1 MNWSPKPIPDEDKVK
16 QLQKQIGVPFEI
28 ACIMIQRGIEDYDAA
43 KSFFR
48 PDLSDLHDPFLML
61 GMKKAVD
68 RIFQAIDTG
77 EKIMVYGD
85 YDVDGTT
92 AVALVYSFLKQNHS
106 HCTYYIPDRHEEGYG
121 ISTKGIDK
129 AKTENVSLIIAMDCG
144 IKAMDK
150 VSYAHS
156 LRIDFIICDH
166 HLPSDELPQATA
178 ILDPKQAACP
188 YPFKDLCGCGIG
200 FKLIQAMT
208 KERGGDLEE
217 IVPFLDL
224 VAMAIAAD
232 LVPMV
237 GENRILTHFGIL
249 QIQENPRLGIRFFV
263 NELKRKINVSDLVF
277 VLAPRINGAG
287 RIKHGSHAVALLL
300 SESEKEAMSRARAI
314 ELFNSERKELD
325 QKITAQAMDQIKDN
339 QEEEFYS
346 TVVFQPDWH
355 KGVVG
360 IVASRLI
367 ETYYRPTVVFAAS
380 GDYYTGSVRSVKG
393 LDVYRILE
401 ACQEHIVQF
410 GGHRYAAGLTIKPE
424 DYLAFKNAF
433 ELAVAENIKPE
444 QRIPTTAYDLEITL
458 DKITPKFYRIIA
470 QMSPFGP
477 GNMRPVFMTKNCQD
491 VGVTRAVGHD
501 QSHLKLDVTDTSKV
515 TLSGIGFGMA
525 KHISKIKSRDRFQI
539 LFTLDENEYRGVKSV
554 QLKLKDLRFSN

>member
-28 ACIMIQRGIEDYDAA
+28 ACIMTQRGIEDYDAA

-48 PDLSDLHDPFLML
+48 PKLSDLHDPFLML

-92 AVALVYSFLKQNHS
+92 AVALVYSFLKQNHP

-144 IKAMDK
+144 IKAIDK

-156 LRIDFIICDH
+156 LSIDFIICDH

-200 FKLIQAMT
+200 FKLIQALT

-287 RIKHGSHAVALLL
+287 RIKHGSYAVALLL

-360 IVASRLI
+360 IVASRLF

-444 QRIPTTAYDLEITL
+444 QRIPSIAYDLEMTL

-477 GNMRPVFMTKNCQD
+477 GNMRPVFLTKNCLD
-491 VGVTRAVGHD
+491 GGATKAVGQD

-525 KHISKIKSRDRFQI
+525 YHINKIKSRDRFQI